1 MPLVLTYKSIR
12 SALAVFLAIYSNAIA
27 AFPSHCAADEYAI
40 LDSWMGE
47 VHATDGGWRN
57 TRNGKF
63 LSLCADRKT
72 EPFTKVTY
80 RYGVLGRVE
89 FEVVAT
95 PRAQFKI
102 ASLELVP
109 RVGME
114 VIFFKK
120 GNHTYYV
127 SVATGQGHGVG
138 LDVFKGSKS
147 IASHFSGNDE
157 GRDYQLGPAE
167 IDFMSH
173 RSRSSVFI
181 SEKPKH
187 VLH

>member
-1 MPLVLTYKSIR
+1 MTLVLICQSIR
-12 SALAVFLAIYSNAIA
+12 SALAVFLLISSNAIA
-27 AFPSHCAADEYAI
+27 AFPSHCSADQYAI
-40 LDSWMGE
+40 VDSWMGD
-47 VHATDGGWRN
+47 VDATDEGWRN

-63 LSLCADRKT
+63 LSLCANRKT

-80 RYGVLGRVE
+80 RYGFLGQVE
-89 FEVVAT
+89 FEAVAT
-95 PRAQFKI
+95 PGAKFKI

-109 RVGME
+109 RVGTD
-114 VIFFKK
+114 VVFFKK

-138 LDVFKGSKS
+138 LDVFRGSKRV
-147 IASHFSGNDE
+147 ASHFSGNDE

-167 IDFMSH
+167 IDFMAH

-181 SEKPKH
+181 LEKPKH
-187 VLH
+187 VLQ